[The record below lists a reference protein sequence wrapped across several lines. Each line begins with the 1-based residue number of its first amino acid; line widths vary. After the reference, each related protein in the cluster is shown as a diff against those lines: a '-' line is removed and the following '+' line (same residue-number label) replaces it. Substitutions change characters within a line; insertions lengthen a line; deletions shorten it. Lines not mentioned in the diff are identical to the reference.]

1 MSGNKPAEWEATM
14 KKRMY
19 TPHADPPSSSPA
31 PSPTTKNPDLPTR
44 PTASATSAKIK
55 KPAAIP
61 PEPQPERDMLQHRQ
75 EILARVVQHHPAPIG
90 ALGPTEYE
98 RCACGFTL
106 AHYEGRTYW
115 IRVRGR
121 DDEPPICDVTDAE
134 ELAYALRTACHGSVN
149 WKVLK
154 QALRDQKA
162 LKQQKFHQAP
172 A

>member
-1 MSGNKPAEWEATM
+1 M
-14 KKRMY
+14 KKRMHI
-19 TPHADPPSSSPA
+19 PHADSPSSSSA

-44 PTASATSAKIK
+44 PMASAASAKIE
-55 KPAAIP
+55 KPATIL
-61 PEPQPERDMLQHRQ
+61 PEPQPERDMVQHRQ
-75 EILARVVQHHPAPIG
+75 EILARALQHHPAPIG
-90 ALGPTEYE
+90 ALGPIEFE

-106 AHYEGRTYW
+106 ARYEGRTYW

-154 QALRDQKA
+154 QALREQKA
-162 LKQQKFHQAP
+162 LMPQKSHPAP

>member
-1 MSGNKPAEWEATM
+1 M

-19 TPHADPPSSSPA
+19 IPKADSPSSSPA
-31 PSPTTKNPDLPTR
+31 PSPTTKNPDLHTR
-44 PTASATSAKIK
+44 PTASATSAKIE

-75 EILARVVQHHPAPIG
+75 EILARVVQHRPVPIG

-98 RCACGFTL
+98 RCVCGFTL
-106 AHYEGRTYW
+106 ARYEGRTYW

-154 QALRDQKA
+154 QALREQKA
-162 LKQQKFHQAP
+162 LKQQKSHQAP